1 MDYSQSELKDMT
13 KRVFDILFSLIFFV
27 IFLPLLIIISFVI
40 IIFQG
45 GPIIFRQDRLGK
57 DHKKFKIIKFCSMT
71 NESDEKGNLL
81 PDKKRTTKL
90 GDLFREFSVDELPG
104 FFNVLKGDMSVVG
117 PRPLPPQYKDRYSK
131 EQDLRHTVRPGITGW
146 AQINGRNAISWEEK
160 FSFDLW
166 YVENQSIILDLK
178 IIFLTIIQV
187 IKRQGITPDGKD
199 SMEEFLGSKDK

>member
-1 MDYSQSELKDMT
+1 MV
-13 KRVFDILFSLIFFV
+13 KRIFDILFSLVFIVVFS
-27 IFLPLLIIISFVI
+27 PLLIAVSFFIV
-40 IIFQG
+40 IFQG
-45 GPIIFRQDRLGK
+45 GPIIFKQERLGK
-57 DHKKFKIIKFCSMT
+57 DHKKLKIVKFCSMT
-71 NESDEKGNLL
+71 NERNEKGELL
-81 PDKKRTTKL
+81 PDIKRTTKL
-90 GDLFREFSVDELPG
+90 GNFLRSSSVDELPG

-117 PRPLPPQYKDRYSK
+117 PRPLPPQYKGRYSK
-131 EQDLRHTVRPGITGW
+131 EQDLRHMVKPGITGW